1 MEANLKPCGAVL
13 EHGMCS
19 KCRAHK
25 VAGYEGAA
33 TASRIQAHV
42 QGQQPIRV
50 LHLCKQPLHLR
61 CKTCSSAL
69 ACSLQSWLGMHV
81 SMHDAA

>member
-1 MEANLKPCGAVL
+1 
-13 EHGMCS
+13 MCNR
-19 KCRAHK
+19 CRAYK

-50 LHLCKQPLHLR
+50 LHLREQPLHLR
-61 CKTCSSAL
+61 CKTCLSEL
-69 ACSLQSWLGMHV
+69 ACSLQS
-81 SMHDAA
+81 